1 MITIFLSLIQLL
13 TVINILIVSKLRDKK
28 FISLVSSISVIWL
41 IHSFLANSGVTGFY
55 LLSEK
60 TNILI
65 TIFLIGILIAVFLAP
80 RAKNTTFSLNI
91 KFRTLYPEKCAI
103 RILFTL
109 ILLSFF
115 VITIYITKKSINFQT
130 LRDIIYSGN
139 NSYISI
145 IIPIT
150 WIITGLLFYLFLFSF
165 YSFIAG
171 KMTKWYFIISM
182 INIILFNLLSGGR
195 TSIIYLL
202 IMLISAWILLSKH
215 ASTTVNTAKV
225 NKLIKR
231 STYLLLIMIIFI
243 TLFRSNGS
251 IYSIIVTYNKYFIGS
266 FVAMSEFIKTHN
278 MDLED
283 IRIGYS
289 IMGLDTFVISG
300 IFRFILN
307 VDIPSILSQVSGAMH
322 YGVYISNDTITNAHY
337 TILTSFYWDFGYLGA
352 LIIGFLLPTLYFFY
366 LRKFYIYHDFLSF
379 SLCNFLVLITIYSI
393 RTNVL
398 LEPHFFIMLLFIFIR
413 TKFIR

>member
-13 TVINILIVSKLRDKK
+13 TVVNILIISKLRDKK
-28 FISLVSSISVIWL
+28 FISLISAISVIWL
-41 IHSFLANSGVTGFY
+41 IHSFLANSGATGFY
-55 LLSEK
+55 LLSER

-65 TIFLIGILIAVFLAP
+65 TIFLIGILLAVFLAP
-80 RAKNTTFSLNI
+80 RAKNTAFSLRV
-91 KFRTLYPEKCAI
+91 KFKTLSPEKYTI
-103 RILFTL
+103 KTVFLL
-109 ILLSFF
+109 ILLLFF
-115 VITIYITKKSINFQT
+115 VMMSYISKESIDFQT
-130 LRDIIYSGN
+130 LRDIVYSGN
-139 NSYISI
+139 NPYISI
-145 IIPIT
+145 IIPTT

-171 KMTKWYFIISM
+171 KMTKWYFITSM
-182 INIILFNLLSGGR
+182 ISIILFNLLSGGR

-202 IMLISAWILLSKH
+202 IMLISAWVLLSKRSS
-215 ASTTVNTAKV
+215 ALVNTAKV

-243 TLFRSNGS
+243 TLFRTNGS
-251 IYSIIVTYNKYFIGS
+251 IYSIIATYNKYFIGS
-266 FVAMSEFIKTHN
+266 FVAMSEFIKIHN
-278 MDLED
+278 MDLENF
-283 IRIGYS
+283 RFGYS

-337 TILTSFYWDFGYLGA
+337 TILTSFYSDFGYPGA
-352 LIIGFLLPTLYFFY
+352 FIIGFLLPTLYFFY
-366 LRKFYIYHDFLSF
+366 LKRFHIHHDFLSF
-379 SLCNFLVLITIYSI
+379 SLCNFLVLIIIYSI
-393 RTNVL
+393 RTNIL
-398 LEPHFFIMLLFIFIR
+398 LEPQFFIMLLFIFIR